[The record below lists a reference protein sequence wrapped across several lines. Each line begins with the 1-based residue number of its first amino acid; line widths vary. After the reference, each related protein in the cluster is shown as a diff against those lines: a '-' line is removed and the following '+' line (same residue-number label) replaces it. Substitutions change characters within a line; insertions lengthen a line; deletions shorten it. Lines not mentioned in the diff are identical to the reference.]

1 MKPNM
6 LQNLDAIGL
15 GDDRRAFARR
25 PQLDDGRLLLTRTSA
40 LDCVIKDFHG
50 GGARVVLKTAIDVPW
65 EDLTLELLA
74 RGLAFPA
81 SKVWQ
86 SEHEIG
92 LRFTGNAISGL

>member
-6 LQNLDAIGL
+6 LQNLDAEKS
-15 GDDRRAFARR
+15 GDDRRVIHRQ
-25 PQLDDGRLLLTRTSA
+25 PQVDDGRLVVARFST
-40 LDCVIKDFHG
+40 LDCIIKDFHG

-86 SEHEIG
+86 SEDEIG
-92 LRFTGNAISGL
+92 LRFTGNAVSGL

>member
-1 MKPNM
+1 MKPN
-6 LQNLDAIGL
+6 LLRNLNAVQDGE
-15 GDDRRAFARR
+15 DRRCIERR
-25 PQLDDGRLLLTRTSA
+25 PRMDDGRLVLTRFSA

-65 EDLTLELLA
+65 EDLTLELLT
-74 RGLAFPA
+74 RGLTFPA

-92 LRFTGNAISGL
+92 LRFTGNAVSAV